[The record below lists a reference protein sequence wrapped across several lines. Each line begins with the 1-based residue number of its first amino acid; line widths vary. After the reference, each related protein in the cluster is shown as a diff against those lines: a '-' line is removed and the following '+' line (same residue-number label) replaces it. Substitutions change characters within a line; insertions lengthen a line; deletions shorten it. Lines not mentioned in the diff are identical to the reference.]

1 MFVKHLALLARSS
14 RETDLVA
21 NLMAGIQ
28 FPANDKGDRSTTS
41 FNKDVYSAMANSL
54 GAKELEDKI
63 KSEKD
68 WRHKYSVHLDQIV
81 ESTLKLQDTS
91 ALQEVLKK
99 ALEKARNMDFE
110 VSGSPAVPL
119 GQAIQSTPTKF
130 VTKKVT
136 GSGQPVS
143 SFVLPYNGQQ
153 LKGSQLD
160 QQCDQWSSYGT
171 MEPDCATA
179 IKNGSRKMGEMK
191 GRTFLVLGAGSEL
204 GPVRPLLEAG
214 ATVAAV
220 ATRRPKRWAD
230 LIAFA
235 RKSAGTLL
243 VPVSPT
249 AGEVNN
255 DEDLAAVAGADLLT
269 ETPQILEWLL
279 RCGREATEKV
289 TMGTYLYADGEANVR
304 LTVASDY
311 IVDSLKSLGKDKVS
325 FAYLSSCSTST
336 AIPAEA
342 IQAQEANF
350 QTAGRW
356 ATMFGERHKCKK
368 LEEARYFLSAF
379 EVLQGPNYA
388 LAQMMRQWRAAL
400 LYMEGFTVSAPMA
413 PVCRTESVVH
423 NATMAV
429 ILEGIAHFPPQE
441 SYDADTGRMA
451 MFAILISDLTEPM
464 PKLASPLHVVTRKA
478 FHSGIWRTPFV
489 MASLGKTTWFLGKV
503 APKRSAEA

>member
-1 MFVKHLALLARSS
+1 
-14 RETDLVA
+14 
-21 NLMAGIQ
+21 MAGIQ
-28 FPANDKGDRSTTS
+28 FPANEKGDRSTTS
-41 FNKDVYSAMANSL
+41 FNKEVFSAMANSL
-54 GAKELEDKI
+54 GAKDLEDKI

-68 WRHKYSVHLDQIV
+68 WRHKYSVHLDQVV
-81 ESTLKLQDTS
+81 ERTLKLQDAS
-91 ALQEVLKK
+91 ALSAVLTKG
-99 ALEKARNMDFE
+99 LEKARSMDLE
-110 VSGSPAVPL
+110 SGSVAPGAL
-119 GQAIQSTPTKF
+119 SQAMTASAAKF
-130 VTKKVT
+130 TTSKVA
-136 GSGQPVS
+136 GSGSV
-143 SFVLPYNGQQ
+143 VTDLVVPYNGHQ
-153 LKGSQLD
+153 LKGSELEG
-160 QQCDQWSSYGT
+160 QCDQWSSYGT
-171 MEPDCATA
+171 MEADCATA
-179 IKNGSRKMGEMK
+179 IKNGAKKLGEMK

-220 ATRRPKRWAD
+220 ATRRPKRWAE
-230 LIAFA
+230 LIALA

-243 VPVSPT
+243 LPVSPQS
-249 AGEVNN
+249 GEVKNN
-255 DEDLAAVAGADLLT
+255 EDLAAVAGADLLT

-279 RCGREATEKV
+279 RCGREATGKV

-304 LTVASDY
+304 LTAASDF
-311 IVDSLKSLGKDKVS
+311 IVEALKSLGKDKVS

-350 QTAGRW
+350 NTAGRW
-356 ATMFGERHKCKK
+356 ATMFGERQNCKK
-368 LEEARYFLSAF
+368 LDDGTFFLSGF

-400 LYMEGFTVSAPMA
+400 LHMEGFTVSAPMA
-413 PVCRTESVVH
+413 PICRTESVVH

-429 ILEGIAHFPPQE
+429 LLEGIAHFPPQE
-441 SYDADTGRMA
+441 SYDAETGRMA
-451 MFAILISDLTEPM
+451 MLAILISDLTEPS

-503 APKRSAEA
+503 APKRAA